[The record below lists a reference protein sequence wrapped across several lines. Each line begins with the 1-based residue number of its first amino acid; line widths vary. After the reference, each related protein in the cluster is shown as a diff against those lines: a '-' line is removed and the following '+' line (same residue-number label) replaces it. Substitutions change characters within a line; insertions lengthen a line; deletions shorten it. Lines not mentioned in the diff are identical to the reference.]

1 MTSKEDVIPDIFLLF
16 LSINLSLILNSMSLH
31 RLFLYISHC
40 IVSFHVFH
48 SFLFISLY
56 FTLLRFIP
64 LFFTLQLFFYVASLF
79 LFAFHCTFYF
89 FMSQIALFICQYF
102 TLHYFISLYFTFH
115 YLLFY
120 FTLHCIFHIA

>member
-102 TLHYFISLYFTFH
+102 TLNILFLYISHFNIYFFISLCIAYFT
-115 YLLFY
+115 
-120 FTLHCIFHIA
+120 